1 MGEEELFKVY
11 YHVVENEE
19 VRYRV
24 YFAYQAQPRE
34 AIMQIE
40 KMFNQKLHIYD
51 IFPNFEN
58 EIKSLDT
65 PIAVITESGKD
76 MYLPT
81 KLEMEFVGCSTILFG
96 LKEKTS
102 T

>member
-1 MGEEELFKVY
+1 MDEKELFKVY

-34 AIMQIE
+34 AVMQME
-40 KMFNQKLHIYD
+40 KMFAQKLYIYD

-58 EIKSLDT
+58 EVKSLDT

-81 KLEMEFVGCSTILFG
+81 KLEMEFIGCNTILFG
-96 LKEKTS
+96 FEEETS
-102 T
+102 A

>member
-1 MGEEELFKVY
+1 MDEKELFKVY

-34 AIMQIE
+34 AVMQME
-40 KMFNQKLHIYD
+40 KMFVQKLYIYD

-58 EIKSLDT
+58 EVKSLDT

-81 KLEMEFVGCSTILFG
+81 KLEMEFIGCNTILFG
-96 LKEKTS
+96 FEEETS
-102 T
+102 A